1 MKPNL
6 PWDRLAG
13 VLFVLALHLAA
24 LGGLWT
30 FRMIPPPQEA
40 VTLFVNFIAPASP
53 PVAPRLAPMPRRA
66 PPKPRMAEPPPA
78 RQLVAATPTSLP
90 VESAVS
96 PAPTPVAAAPLAP
109 TPAAAAGPLAVGAEL
124 SVSCPERRAPNY
136 PPLSRR
142 LGETGTTLLRVEL
155 DEQGQVAAAGVVTG
169 SGHARLDAA
178 ALAAVRTWRCTPA
191 RSNGQAVRAVALQPF
206 KFQMQGG

>member
-24 LGGLWT
+24 LWGLWT

-40 VTLFVNFIAPASP
+40 VTLFVDFIAPASP
-53 PVAPRLAPMPRRA
+53 PVAPRVEPMPRRA
-66 PPKPRMAEPPPA
+66 PPKPRAEEPPPA
-78 RQLVAATPTSLP
+78 RQLVAAIPPSST
-90 VESAVS
+90 VESAVA
-96 PAPTPVAAAPLAP
+96 PAPTPVVAAPLAP
-109 TPAAAAGPLAVGAEL
+109 APVAPGPLTLGAEL
-124 SVSCPERRAPNY
+124 SVSCPERSAPNY
-136 PPLSRR
+136 PLLSRR

-155 DEQGQVAAAGVVTG
+155 DEQGQVAVAGVVTG
-169 SGHARLDAA
+169 SGSSRLDEA
-178 ALAAVRTWRCTPA
+178 ALAAVRTWRCIPA
-191 RSNGQAVRAVALQPF
+191 RRNGQAVRAVALQPF